1 MPVGLVSDEEF
12 DQEYGSIVDI
22 ERPGRRPG
30 DNNVPPALRK
40 VIAEEALTNGNGEAN
55 KLAELFGVSKS
66 SVSAYKNGAT
76 STDSYNLPDSKL
88 VNHVNEVKNKIRG
101 KAQSKLI
108 MALNEVTKDKLQS
121 SKLRDIV
128 ATAQAMSSVVRN
140 LDEDSDSGKHINPNN
155 FIIFAP
161 YIKHESE
168 FKTVVINEAG

>member
-12 DQEYGSIVDI
+12 DTEYGQIVDI

-30 DNNVPPALRK
+30 DNNVPSALRE
-40 VIAEEALTNGNGEAN
+40 VIAEEALINGNGEAN
-55 KLAELFGVSKS
+55 KLAEMFGVSKS

-76 STDSYNLPDSKL
+76 STDSYNLPNDKL
-88 VNHVNEVKNKIRG
+88 NNKVNEVKSKIRG

-108 MALNEVTKDKLQS
+108 MALNEVTKDKLQA

-128 ATAQAMSSVVRN
+128 ATAQAMSAVVKN
-140 LDEDSDSGKHINPNN
+140 LDDPSDNEGRINPNN

-161 YIKHESE
+161 YIKTEAE
-168 FKTVVINEAG
+168 FRTVVINEAG